1 MAGRI
6 SVTFIFGTR
15 GLDREGCA
23 SLQREV
29 RAHGD
34 TMMLDAVDDGH
45 WQKSKH
51 GTGVGSIDKT
61 LAWYM
66 HAARTS
72 RALFVGKADDDTFVH
87 LTNVAE
93 ALRDLHHRLG
103 TGCLVLAGW
112 VQYSSFASERFQMCG
127 WATGVAGAV
136 TARDRQCTRRRWGDS
151 VPARPTSDDGRSCST
166 AAEGSV
172 TEGRTRCVAG
182 PFPFVAGAL
191 EIVSIQLARAAF
203 TSSWTARFVRRAR
216 GAAAGG
222 LAPTTARWLNS
233 DEDPVIGYVLQAVA
247 RQRSLPVRVVA
258 YNGAGIAL
266 PLIADMPDSTPARH
280 SSMLAI
286 HRVDP
291 SDSALRAAEA
301 AEDRHNRELAR
312 YHLAGRSG
320 NFRRMRLLNRQHR
333 GSLEQM
339 ARHVARRPRRGFTLR
354 CHPAL
359 NASSAARR
367 SVGGSDLETEAAG
380 IASLDCCARWSLCE
394 HTPALRDREW
404 RRGHR
409 AK

>member
-291 SDSALRAAEA
+291 SDRCPPSGRSRRRPTQSRAGQVPPSRAQRQLPSYATLESAAQGLLGADGAPRGPASQAWLHLALSPSAQRFLRGATKRGGERPRDGSSGYRLARLLRPLVALRAHACA
-301 AEDRHNRELAR
+301 A
-312 YHLAGRSG
+312 
-320 NFRRMRLLNRQHR
+320 
-333 GSLEQM
+333 
-339 ARHVARRPRRGFTLR
+339 
-354 CHPAL
+354 
-359 NASSAARR
+359 
-367 SVGGSDLETEAAG
+367 
-380 IASLDCCARWSLCE
+380 
-394 HTPALRDREW
+394 
-404 RRGHR
+404 
-409 AK
+409 